1 LPNGTLVIRLEPRVE
16 AISDMLD
23 RLEIYADAVELPPK
37 TAYRLAVVC
46 EELAANVVMH
56 GSKGEGAATFVEIK
70 VQRQDSRLRL
80 SVEDDGRPFDP
91 LAQAAPDISLDLDE
105 RGIGG
110 LGIHFVRTLVQE
122 IAYERQESSNCLT
135 AVFDMVE

>member
-16 AISDMLD
+16 AVSDMLD
-23 RLEIYADAVELPPK
+23 QLEIYAKEAAVPPK
-37 TAYRLAVVC
+37 IAYRLAVVC
-46 EELAANVVMH
+46 EELAANVAMH
-56 GSKGEGAATFVEIK
+56 GTKGEGAATYVEIK
-70 VQRQDSRLRL
+70 VRRQNGQLRL
-80 SVEDDGRPFDP
+80 SVEDDGKPFDP
-91 LAQAAPDISLDLDE
+91 LALAAPDISLGLDE

-122 IAYERQESSNCLT
+122 IAYERQDRRNCLT